1 MQCRDCLFPREEEC
15 PFNCVMM
22 QMKIEDMFMYV
33 LLNELMPPPTLV
45 QGGGLKLSRTE
56 RDYPFPV
63 YDNQQQQQVVFIL
76 DMCRVKMR
84 ELGMCDACVNNTQ
97 KCKRLA
103 SDISRAFPEVTFKAQ
118 LPETWG
124 KMIRD
129 DPEYARRGWLQLFPN
144 ILQRRSS
151 YMMTL
156 DAATEWMDKHASKA
170 LRVRHAKCAKN
181 QAAKKPCK
189 INEKKKKKRK

>member
-15 PFNCVMM
+15 PFNCLMM
-22 QMKIEDMFMYV
+22 QMSVEDMFLNV
-33 LLNELMPPPTLV
+33 LLNEPMPTPMA
-45 QGGGLKLSRTE
+45 QGGDLRLSRTE
-56 RDYPFPV
+56 RDCPFPV
-63 YDNQQQQQVVFIL
+63 YEDEDGNSQVVFIL

-84 ELGMCDACVNNTQ
+84 ELGMCEACVNNTQ
-97 KCKRLA
+97 KCKPLA
-103 SDISRAFPEVTFKAQ
+103 GDIATAFPEVTFKAQ

-124 KMIRD
+124 KMIQN

-156 DAATEWMDKHASKA
+156 EAAVEWMDKHASKA

-189 INEKKKKKRK
+189 INEKKKKRRK